1 MNWLFRELVEVSLG
15 NRLTLSRVP
24 TDSEWE
30 EAYEIAAKH
39 AVIGLL
45 LTALEK
51 INKTQN
57 ATMPP
62 KELLYQ
68 WMGEVLNTE
77 TQNKKLN
84 EAAEQLTR
92 IFKNG
97 GLRSCVLKGQGI
109 ARAYP
114 QPLRRQSGDI
124 DLWVEGKRE
133 DTIRFLHDS
142 CFGTGRVVIHHV
154 DARMIE
160 GVETEIHFIPVYA
173 YNPVLHYKLQR
184 FFKEH
189 GDEQFSHYDDELGF
203 SYPTNSF
210 NAVYVLAHI
219 YMHFLYEGIGLRQ
232 LIDYYYVLNALTK
245 EQREQA
251 TDDIKRSGLTKIA
264 GAVMFVLSEVCNMK
278 EELMIAKP
286 DNKRGTLLLSEIER
300 SGNFGKYD
308 ERLKNRDGSNR
319 ILFNLVALKRQLRF
333 LKYFPMDVISIPFF
347 KTGHWCWR
355 KMKGY
360 L

>member
-1 MNWLFRELVEVSLG
+1 
-15 NRLTLSRVP
+15 
-24 TDSEWE
+24 
-30 EAYEIAAKH
+30 
-39 AVIGLL
+39 
-45 LTALEK
+45 
-51 INKTQN
+51 
-57 ATMPP
+57 
-62 KELLYQ
+62 
-68 WMGEVLNTE
+68 
-77 TQNKKLN
+77 
-84 EAAEQLTR
+84 
-92 IFKNG
+92 
-97 GLRSCVLKGQGI
+97 
-109 ARAYP
+109 
-114 QPLRRQSGDI
+114 
-124 DLWVEGKRE
+124 
-133 DTIRFLHDS
+133 
-142 CFGTGRVVIHHV
+142 
-154 DARMIE
+154 
-160 GVETEIHFIPVYA
+160 
-173 YNPVLHYKLQR
+173 
-184 FFKEH
+184 
-189 GDEQFSHYDDELGF
+189 
-203 SYPTNSF
+203 
-210 NAVYVLAHI
+210 
-219 YMHFLYEGIGLRQ
+219 MHFLYEGIGLRQ

-319 ILFNLVALKRQLRF
+319 ILFNVVALKRQLRF